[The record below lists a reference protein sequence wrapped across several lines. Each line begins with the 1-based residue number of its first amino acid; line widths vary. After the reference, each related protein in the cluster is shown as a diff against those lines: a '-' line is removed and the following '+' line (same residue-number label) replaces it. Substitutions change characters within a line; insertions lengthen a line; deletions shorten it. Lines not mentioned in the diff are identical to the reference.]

1 MGSWIIHSSLRSSWK
16 LSHEPTEKHGL
27 TYTQLWIFYYSAE
40 KTTKGF
46 PKVNKEHEITTKIN
60 CSLVASDQTILS
72 ETIKQSDTC
81 VTKGPYSLNFST
93 KIVTVIEY

>member
-1 MGSWIIHSSLRSSWK
+1 MHCCCITAPLFK
-16 LSHEPTEKHGL
+16 SHTRLHINNV
-27 TYTQLWIFYYSAE
+27 QLWIFYYSAE